1 MAMLTDEIEVE
12 VEEAPENPGALVV
25 RGRAFLQQLL
35 TSLEMA
41 DGAAALES
49 LADSS
54 MRAAQPLPP
63 REPPPLEGREGG
75 AGEGGAG
82 PGGGGKG

>member
-1 MAMLTDEIEVE
+1 MLRDEIEVE

-25 RGRAFLQQLL
+25 RGRAFLKQLL

-41 DGAAALES
+41 DGSAALES

-54 MRAAQPLPP
+54 MRPKTPPPP
-63 REPPPLEGREGG
+63 REPPPLEGRGGGG
-75 AGEGGAG
+75 AGSGEA
-82 PGGGGKG
+82 